1 MNFSEQLEKKLDG
14 RVLAVSIVSTIVYI
28 ILFRVIYTEY
38 LYPLFGYIG
47 YKYAVS
53 TEYEEILTNV
63 LAFIPILFYRARKVP
78 SDLIAILTFI
88 LIHIPTVITLQYHFK
103 DYNAVIVYQVAFTF
117 AQTLFFLASWN
128 KLGEERCEKYTD
140 CISIHYF
147 IILGVLVLAVLIV
160 FFGDRLRFVSFS
172 DIYSLRSENDKLTR
186 GHGFINY
193 FLMWAADFFSPFF
206 IAYGCMKKKLWAQ
219 AIGFLC
225 SLVVYMASGS
235 KSAILMPIAVYGI
248 YYLMAYKR
256 MKSIKLLFPII
267 TFGVLILF
275 LLSLYIDNKLFY
287 FIGTVLFMRTLGVA
301 GWLASGYITVFNSY
315 PFTYYSHIGIVNY
328 FTGMYPF
335 HNPSLGNAVWTIY
348 RGRGVHTNANA
359 NFLLTDGFA
368 ALGIP
373 GIFLIAVLFYIIL
386 VYVNRLSNNHE
397 MPFVMA
403 TLTGTVMAV
412 TNVSLFTT
420 ILSCGFFL
428 CLLLLR
434 FSKTTDQ
441 PVPAYEV

>member
-1 MNFSEQLEKKLDG
+1 
-14 RVLAVSIVSTIVYI
+14 
-28 ILFRVIYTEY
+28 
-38 LYPLFGYIG
+38 
-47 YKYAVS
+47 
-53 TEYEEILTNV
+53 
-63 LAFIPILFYRARKVP
+63 
-78 SDLIAILTFI
+78 
-88 LIHIPTVITLQYHFK
+88 
-103 DYNAVIVYQVAFTF
+103 
-117 AQTLFFLASWN
+117 
-128 KLGEERCEKYTD
+128 
-140 CISIHYF
+140 
-147 IILGVLVLAVLIV
+147 
-160 FFGDRLRFVSFS
+160 
-172 DIYSLRSENDKLTR
+172 
-186 GHGFINY
+186 
-193 FLMWAADFFSPFF
+193 
-206 IAYGCMKKKLWAQ
+206 
-219 AIGFLC
+219 
-225 SLVVYMASGS
+225 
-235 KSAILMPIAVYGI
+235 MPIAAYGI